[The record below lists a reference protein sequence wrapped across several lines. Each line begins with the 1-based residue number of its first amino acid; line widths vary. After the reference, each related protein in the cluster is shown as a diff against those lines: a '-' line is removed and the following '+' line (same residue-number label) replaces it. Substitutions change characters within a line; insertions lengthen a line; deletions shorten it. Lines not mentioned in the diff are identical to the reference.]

1 MRCTLVLVLTLLVLT
16 QTKPHKPTLNLTSFE
31 EFYDTPATTLAN
43 FTLVSDCILR
53 NDNVGLNVA
62 PEMCWNGRQMY
73 VRCPSRMKKGVYDLD
88 DYEGFRT
95 VLTPEKEYLQRIK
108 DASSITWY
116 NGTAFLMTSHLWPH
130 NIQHIW
136 PVLNVP
142 ALGLNLRHIGLFGF
156 VHWGK
161 RGGFHPYSVGLLKAI
176 ASTYNLT
183 TFPPVLAQNQG
194 PSWWRKASVNLRTLH
209 CFERVVVPN
218 KGPSPK
224 FQIHTGAFMS
234 RHVVTGIKQQFLER
248 YYPIARQEVGDSSS
262 FLKAYPRRPLWKVLI
277 INRKQW
283 YGRRLLNE
291 AAMVQMIKSLGAP
304 VEVATFERSS
314 FARQFLALSQAGVVV
329 APHGANLV
337 NALLLPPGAVAV
349 EVYPLPI
356 RYRYGEW
363 AEYLQRS
370 GTKCVEFCVNDKNPD
385 LPCNLSKRGKPYPYT
400 NVAVDLDRLRPV
412 VQAALDMVLRTMAE
426 P

>member
-1 MRCTLVLVLTLLVLT
+1 MSVSHPLHYILYTPSSAPHPLPPIPCTPST
-16 QTKPHKPTLNLTSFE
+16 TS
-31 EFYDTPATTLAN
+31 
-43 FTLVSDCILR
+43 
-53 NDNVGLNVA
+53 
-62 PEMCWNGRQMY
+62 
-73 VRCPSRMKKGVYDLD
+73 
-88 DYEGFRT
+88 
-95 VLTPEKEYLQRIK
+95 
-108 DASSITWY
+108 
-116 NGTAFLMTSHLWPH
+116 TSHPLSPILNTPSSEPNTPH
-130 NIQHIW
+130 
-136 PVLNVP
+136 
-142 ALGLNLRHIGLFGF
+142 FD
-156 VHWGK
+156 
-161 RGGFHPYSVGLLKAI
+161 
-176 ASTYNLT
+176 
-183 TFPPVLAQNQG
+183 
-194 PSWWRKASVNLRTLH
+194 VN
-209 CFERVVVPN
+209 
-218 KGPSPK
+218 
-224 FQIHTGAFMS
+224 
-234 RHVVTGIKQQFLER
+234 
-248 YYPIARQEVGDSSS
+248 
-262 FLKAYPRRPLWKVLI
+262 
-277 INRKQW
+277 
-283 YGRRLLNE
+283 
-291 AAMVQMIKSLGAP
+291 QMIKSLGAP